1 MKKIYTVELW
11 EAPIGVYSTLDKAK
25 DALTKA
31 RNEVF
36 PEEPDELSIIAYDL
50 DSNDFEN
57 NGVFVDDEE

>member
-11 EAPIGVYSTLDKAK
+11 SEPLGVYSSVEKAK
-25 DALTKA
+25 AALIKA